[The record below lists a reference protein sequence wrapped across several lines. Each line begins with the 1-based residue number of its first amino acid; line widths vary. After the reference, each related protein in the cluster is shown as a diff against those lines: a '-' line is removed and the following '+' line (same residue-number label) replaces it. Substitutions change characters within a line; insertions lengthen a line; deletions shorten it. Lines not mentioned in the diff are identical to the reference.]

1 MITVSDIESIS
12 AMVTSQSQTL
22 HSAAAI
28 RLDSVI
34 YEITPQ
40 GVDPSDPGRHKW
52 TRPAYPQPC
61 RLVLHL
67 PTPEGWKAE
76 LT

>member
-34 YEITPQ
+34 YKITPQ
-40 GVDPSDPGRHKW
+40 GVDPSDPGRHK
-52 TRPAYPQPC
+52 
-61 RLVLHL
+61 
-67 PTPEGWKAE
+67 
-76 LT
+76 